1 MPEFLIILL
10 VVGAFLGVFYLVSVM
25 RDRTLLRKEGEE
37 KPHDRK
43 AA

>member
-10 VVGAFLGVFYLVSVM
+10 VVGAFLGVFYVVSVV
-25 RDRTLLRKEGEE
+25 RDRRLLRDEHEE
-37 KPHDRK
+37 EPPNRK

>member
-10 VVGAFLGVFYLVSVM
+10 VVGAFLGVFYLTSVVQN
-25 RDRTLLRKEGEE
+25 RKLRR
-37 KPHDRK
+37 HDLEQEQKNRK

>member
-10 VVGAFLGVFYLVSVM
+10 VVVAFLGAFYLTSVVQN
-25 RDRTLLRKEGEE
+25 RKLLRHNSAQEQK
-37 KPHDRK
+37 HRK

>member
-1 MPEFLIILL
+1 MAEFLTILL
-10 VVGAFLGVFYLVSVM
+10 VVGAFLGVFALVSFL
-25 RDRTLLRKEGEE
+25 RDRKLQRSDEEE

>member
-10 VVGAFLGVFYLVSVM
+10 VVGAFLGAFYLTSVVQN
-25 RDRTLLRKEGEE
+25 RKLLR
-37 KPHDRK
+37 HDSAQEQKHRK

>member
-10 VVGAFLGVFYLVSVM
+10 VVGAFLGVFYLTSVVQN
-25 RDRTLLRKEGEE
+25 RKLLR
-37 KPHDRK
+37 HDSEQEQKHRK